1 MFAVCALRAKGP
13 PERLK
18 QGASAQKRSQLLKLI
33 LVKNHSHI
41 LAHPPAQREDEERG
55 GGEKEANANE
65 DLLAA

>member
-1 MFAVCALRAKGP
+1 MPIYAFVFCSP